1 MAENKKS
8 FVLYCDL
15 IHNIDHL
22 TNEEKGILLQH
33 LLEYV
38 NDLDPILEDRLILT
52 AWKPIERQLKRDLKK
67 FEDVK
72 DVRSGLGSLG
82 NLKRWNLDLYTKV
95 KAKEI
100 TIKEALV
107 IAKGRKSS
115 LGDSLPSLSIANV
128 AVNDNVNVNDIN
140 NNTTVP
146 LQKAKGLIDFDSLL
160 MFLNLKTGKNFRII
174 NKATRQKFN
183 ARLKDNYTK
192 EDIRNAIT
200 NACKDTFHKENGFK
214 FLNPDYFSRSQT
226 LDSHAFKKINGV
238 AKAEINPYF
247 PKN

>member
-38 NDLDPILEDRLILT
+38 NDLDPVLEDRLVLT
-52 AWKPIERQLKRDLKK
+52 AWKPIERQLKRDLQK
-67 FEDVK
+67 FNEVK
-72 DVRSGLGSLG
+72 VKRSDAGKESARLRA
-82 NLKRWNLDLYTKV
+82 LKRAKNNPTNPTSV
-95 KAKEI
+95 KSVQH
-100 TIKEALV
+100 T
-107 IAKGRKSS
+107 STN
-115 LGDSLPSLSIANV
+115 PT
-128 AVNDNVNVNDIN
+128 VNDNENVNDNDIN
-140 NNTTVP
+140 NNTP
-146 LQKAKGLIDFDSLL
+146 ASPKAKGIDFDSLL

-200 NACKDTFHKENGFK
+200 NACKDTFHKESGFK

-226 LDSHAFKKINGV
+226 LDSHAFKKIKITTNV
-238 AKAEINPYF
+238 E
-247 PKN
+247 KNQYLKN

>member
-95 KAKEI
+95 QAKEI

-115 LGDSLPSLSIANV
+115 LGDSLPSLNIANI

-140 NNTTVP
+140 NSNTP
-146 LQKAKGLIDFDSLL
+146 PSPKAKGIDFDSLL

-200 NACKDTFHKENGFK
+200 NACKDTFHKESGFK

-226 LDSHAFKKINGV
+226 LDSHAFKKIKITTNV
-238 AKAEINPYF
+238 E
-247 PKN
+247 KNQYLKN

>member
-38 NDLDPILEDRLILT
+38 NDLDPVLEDRLVLT
-52 AWKPIERQLKRDLKK
+52 AWKPIERQLKRDLQK
-67 FEDVK
+67 FNEVK
-72 DVRSGLGSLG
+72 VKRSDAGKESARLRA
-82 NLKRWNLDLYTKV
+82 LKRAKNNPTNPTSV
-95 KAKEI
+95 KSVQH
-100 TIKEALV
+100 T
-107 IAKGRKSS
+107 STN
-115 LGDSLPSLSIANV
+115 PT
-128 AVNDNVNVNDIN
+128 VNDNENVNDNDIN
-140 NNTTVP
+140 NNTP
-146 LQKAKGLIDFDSLL
+146 ASPKAKGIDFDSLL

-174 NKATRQKFN
+174 NKTTRQKFN

-214 FLNPDYFSRSQT
+214 FLNPEYFSRSQT

>member
-38 NDLDPILEDRLILT
+38 NDLDPVLEDRLVLT
-52 AWKPIERQLKRDLKK
+52 AWKPIERQLKRDLQK
-67 FEDVK
+67 FNEVK
-72 DVRSGLGSLG
+72 VKRSDAGKESARLRA
-82 NLKRWNLDLYTKV
+82 LKRAKNNPTNPTSV
-95 KAKEI
+95 KSVQH
-100 TIKEALV
+100 T
-107 IAKGRKSS
+107 STN
-115 LGDSLPSLSIANV
+115 PT
-128 AVNDNVNVNDIN
+128 VNDNENVNDNDIN
-140 NNTTVP
+140 NNTP
-146 LQKAKGLIDFDSLL
+146 ASPKAKGIDFDSLL

-226 LDSHAFKKINGV
+226 LDSHAFKKIKITTNV
-238 AKAEINPYF
+238 E
-247 PKN
+247 KNQYLKN

>member
-38 NDLDPILEDRLILT
+38 NDLDPILEDRLVLT
-52 AWKPIERQLKRDLKK
+52 AWKPIERQLKRDLQK
-67 FEDVK
+67 FNEVK
-72 DVRSGLGSLG
+72 VKRSDAGKESARLRA
-82 NLKRWNLDLYTKV
+82 LKRAKNNPTNPTSV
-95 KAKEI
+95 KSVQH
-100 TIKEALV
+100 T
-107 IAKGRKSS
+107 STN
-115 LGDSLPSLSIANV
+115 PT
-128 AVNDNVNVNDIN
+128 VNDNENVNDNDIN
-140 NNTTVP
+140 NNTP
-146 LQKAKGLIDFDSLL
+146 ASPKAKGIDFDSLL

-200 NACKDTFHKENGFK
+200 NACKDTFHKESGFK

-226 LDSHAFKKINGV
+226 LDSHAFKKIKITTNV
-238 AKAEINPYF
+238 E
-247 PKN
+247 KNQYLKN

>member
-38 NDLDPILEDRLILT
+38 NDLDPILEDRLVLT
-52 AWKPIERQLKRDLKK
+52 AWKPIERQLKRDLQK
-67 FEDVK
+67 FNEVK
-72 DVRSGLGSLG
+72 VKRSDAGKESARLRA
-82 NLKRWNLDLYTKV
+82 LKRAKNNPTNPTSV
-95 KAKEI
+95 KSVQH
-100 TIKEALV
+100 T
-107 IAKGRKSS
+107 STN
-115 LGDSLPSLSIANV
+115 PT
-128 AVNDNVNVNDIN
+128 VNDNENVNDNDIN
-140 NNTTVP
+140 NNTP
-146 LQKAKGLIDFDSLL
+146 ASPKAKGIDFDSLL

-214 FLNPDYFSRSQT
+214 FLNPEYFSRSQT

>member
-38 NDLDPILEDRLILT
+38 NDLDPVLEDRLVLT
-52 AWKPIERQLKRDLKK
+52 AWKPIERQLKRDLQK
-67 FEDVK
+67 FNEVK
-72 DVRSGLGSLG
+72 VKRSDAGKESARLRA
-82 NLKRWNLDLYTKV
+82 LKRAKNNPTNPTSV
-95 KAKEI
+95 KSVQH
-100 TIKEALV
+100 T
-107 IAKGRKSS
+107 STN
-115 LGDSLPSLSIANV
+115 PT
-128 AVNDNVNVNDIN
+128 VNDNENVNDNDIN
-140 NNTTVP
+140 NNTP
-146 LQKAKGLIDFDSLL
+146 ASPKAKGIDFDSLL

-200 NACKDTFHKENGFK
+200 NACKDPFHKESGFK

-226 LDSHAFKKINGV
+226 LDSHAFKKIKITTNV
-238 AKAEINPYF
+238 E
-247 PKN
+247 KNQYLKN